1 MNRMSVAICSILG
14 EYLLREGPD
23 IRSVGQMFSKYHILV
38 AAHFS
43 HFFPLIICLSGQNL
57 YGADE
62 PAGLPL
68 QLHEEAALH
77 RAGEDAGGRHRH
89 HHEVHPL
96 RPMESHG

>member
-1 MNRMSVAICSILG
+1 MFGADAPFG
-14 EYLLREGPD
+14 LLWLVTMAAN
-23 IRSVGQMFSKYHILV
+23 ITFFLSYHILV
-38 AAHFS
+38 AANFS

-96 RPMESHG
+96 RIVESHG